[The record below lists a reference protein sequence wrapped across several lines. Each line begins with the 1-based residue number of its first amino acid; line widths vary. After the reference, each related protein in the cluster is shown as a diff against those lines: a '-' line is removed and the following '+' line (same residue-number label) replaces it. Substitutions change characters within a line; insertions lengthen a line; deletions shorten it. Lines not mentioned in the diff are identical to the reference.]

1 MAGLLSGPAILL
13 AQEPPPDGP
22 PPHGERIPGGPL
34 GPRMEILGFE
44 EMHPG
49 KVVAGAPYSGTT
61 LIETTQTLADG
72 TTINRKIQATVFRD
86 SQGRVRRETSLPAIG
101 PLAASGQSKT
111 FVLIHDPV
119 AGTAYELRPDQK
131 TVVQL
136 PARAGGKKNPNALQD
151 KFEARMQEEIANGT
165 LKKEDLG
172 TQTING
178 ISAQGTRYTRTIPAG
193 QIGNDKPITIV
204 NERWYSTDLQ
214 IVVKSTRNDPALRL
228 DHLYRIQH
236 SASGAC
242 SFALHRARGLH
253 RDARP
258 RAAWSPGSDVRWST
272 SGRGA
277 AGRVVRAAQRS
288 SLLKTARPYRSY
300 PHCCGEGVVVF
311 GRPSERLLL
320 AWALEL

>member
-1 MAGLLSGPAILL
+1 MSKKWIFSVLMAGLLSGPAILL

-22 PPHGERIPGGPL
+22 PPHGERMPGGPL

-101 PLAASGQSKT
+101 PLAASGQSKA

-204 NERWYSTDLQ
+204 NERWYSPDLQ
-214 IVVKSTRNDPALRL
+214 IVVKSTRNDPRFGSTT
-228 DHLYRIQH
+228 YTVTNIQRQEPA
-236 SASGAC
+236 ASLFTVPAGYT
-242 SFALHRARGLH
+242 
-253 RDARP
+253 
-258 RAAWSPGSDVRWST
+258 VT
-272 SGRGA
+272 QGRGPHGHRGAMPDGAPPDA
-277 AGRVVRAAQRS
+277 APPA
-288 SLLKTARPYRSY
+288 
-300 PHCCGEGVVVF
+300 E
-311 GRPSERLLL
+311 
-320 AWALEL
+320 